1 MNALLA
7 ETAAA
12 PSSAMSPSAMRL
24 ILVDDHAVVREG
36 VRAILEMYDDVQVV
50 GEFANGSDALNAA
63 ASLAPDV
70 ALVDLKMPGIS
81 AVETIRGLR
90 ERVPTIKVMVFTSFG
105 EDALIRATLDAGAT
119 GFLIKDAMQDDLIR
133 AIRSVANGQPYLAP
147 AAQRQL
153 MDLLRKPGDAH
164 ESLTAR
170 EHDVVR
176 LVAEGMSNK
185 QIARKLNLTEG
196 TVKGYVSQVLAK
208 LRLQDRTQ
216 IALYAVRQG
225 WLNDSVG

>member
-7 ETAAA
+7 DTDSA
-12 PSSAMSPSAMRL
+12 PSSATHPSMRL

-36 VRAILEMYDDVQVV
+36 VRAILETYDDVHVV
-50 GEFANGSDALNAA
+50 GEYANGSDALDSA
-63 ASLAPDV
+63 ASVSPDV

-90 ERVPTIKVMVFTSFG
+90 ERVPAIKIMVFTSFG
-105 EDALIRATLDAGAT
+105 DDALVRATLDAGAT

-133 AIRSVANGQPYLAP
+133 ALRSVAAGQPYLAP

-153 MDLLRKPGDAH
+153 MELLKKPGDAH

-170 EHDVVR
+170 EHDVVK
-176 LVAEGMSNK
+176 LIAEGMSNK

-196 TVKGYVSQVLAK
+196 TVKGYVSQILAK

-216 IALYAVRQG
+216 IALYAVRNG
-225 WLNDSVG
+225 WLNDAGR

>member
-7 ETAAA
+7 ETVTA
-12 PSSAMSPSAMRL
+12 PASVMRL

-36 VRAILEMYDDVQVV
+36 VRAILEMYDDVEVV
-50 GEFANGSDALNAA
+50 GEFANGSLT
-63 ASLAPDV
+63 PDV

-225 WLNDSVG
+225 WLNDSVS

>member
-1 MNALLA
+1 MNAIA
-7 ETAAA
+7 IDPDPET
-12 PSSAMSPSAMRL
+12 SRMRL

-36 VRAILEMYDDVQVV
+36 VRAILELYDDIQII
-50 GEFANGSDALNAA
+50 GEFANGADALASAA
-63 ASLAPDV
+63 QLAPDV
-70 ALVDLKMPGIS
+70 AVVDLKMPGIS

-90 ERVPTIKVMVFTSFG
+90 ERVPAIRIMVFTSFG

-119 GFLIKDAMQDDLIR
+119 GFVIKDALHEDLIR
-133 AIRSVANGQPYLAP
+133 ALRSVAAGQPYLAP

-153 MDLLRKPGDAH
+153 MELLRKPADAH
-164 ESLTAR
+164 ESLTTR
-170 EHDVVR
+170 ETDVVK

-185 QIARKLNLTEG
+185 QIARRLNLTEG
-196 TVKGYVSQVLAK
+196 TVKGYVSQILAK

-225 WLNDSVG
+225 LAGDIAHM

>member
-1 MNALLA
+1 MNAIA
-7 ETAAA
+7 IDSRQVPET
-12 PSSAMSPSAMRL
+12 SRMRL

-36 VRAILEMYDDVQVV
+36 VRAILELYDDIQII
-50 GEFANGSDALNAA
+50 GEFADGADTLASAA
-63 ASLAPDV
+63 QLAPDV

-90 ERVPTIKVMVFTSFG
+90 ERVPGIRIMVFTSFG

-119 GFLIKDAMQDDLIR
+119 GFLIKDALHEDLIR
-133 AIRSVANGQPYLAP
+133 ALRSVAAGQPYLAP

-153 MDLLRKPGDAH
+153 MELLRKPADAH
-164 ESLTAR
+164 ESLTTR
-170 EHDVVR
+170 ETDVVK

-185 QIARKLNLTEG
+185 QIARRLNLTEG
-196 TVKGYVSQVLAK
+196 TVKGYVSQILAK

-225 WLNDSVG
+225 LAGDAPSVQM

>member
-7 ETAAA
+7 ETAST
-12 PSSAMSPSAMRL
+12 PTSAMHPDVMRL

-36 VRAILEMYDDVQVV
+36 VRAILELYDDVQVV
-50 GEFANGSDALNAA
+50 GEYANGRDAVNAA
-63 ASLAPDV
+63 ASVSPDV

-90 ERVPTIKVMVFTSFG
+90 ERVPSIKIMVFTSFG
-105 EDALIRATLDAGAT
+105 EDTLIRATLDAGAT

-133 AIRSVANGQPYLAP
+133 AIRSVAQGQPYLAP

-153 MDLLRKPGDAH
+153 MELLKKPGDTH

-170 EHDVVR
+170 EHDVVK
-176 LVAEGMSNK
+176 LIAEGMSNK

-196 TVKGYVSQVLAK
+196 TVKGYVSQILAK

-225 WLNDSVG
+225 WLGDSSV

>member
-7 ETAAA
+7 DAAHA
-12 PSSAMSPSAMRL
+12 PTSAMRPDVMKV

-36 VRAILEMYDDVQVV
+36 VRAILELYEDVQVV
-50 GEFANGSDALNAA
+50 GEYANGTEALNGAP
-63 ASLAPDV
+63 SVSPDV

-90 ERVPTIKVMVFTSFG
+90 ERIPTIKIMVFTSFG
-105 EDALIRATLDAGAT
+105 EDTLIRATLDAGAT

-133 AIRSVANGQPYLAP
+133 AIRSVAQGQPYLAP

-153 MDLLRKPGDAH
+153 LELLKKPGDAR

-170 EHDVVR
+170 EHDVVK
-176 LVAEGMSNK
+176 LIAEGMSNK

-196 TVKGYVSQVLAK
+196 TVKGYVSQILAK

-225 WLNDSVG
+225 WLGDGSV